1 MVSFLVF
8 VFFVLLW
15 YQLLTPTEIPITSP
29 DFWRDENEC
38 TEDALRHVFR
48 SATDEEIPL
57 FDERL
62 ACLREA
68 GNILYNVRPI
78 FNLLMGS

>member
-1 MVSFLVF
+1 M
-8 VFFVLLW
+8 
-15 YQLLTPTEIPITSP
+15 LTPTEIPITSP

-38 TEDALRHVFR
+38 TANALRHVFR

-57 FDERL
+57 LEERL

-68 GNILYNVRPI
+68 GNILYKVRTVHTCLYPPQNMPKVKRSKI
-78 FNLLMGS
+78 